1 MALGLLVAIWPR
13 SNDEVIMSFG
23 TGSLVTGIALL
34 TTGFVQAQRHE
45 IAYYQQSL
53 IIWLAGMAFGPAA
66 ITWLRRS
73 SHKTDYIFLWFT
85 CLYAAFMGAFLFF
98 TIGNVLGDGPVT
110 HCFLDDVP
118 SFYGRSMQKTINA
131 IVVAV
136 SIAVIVL
143 SGITNKLYQKN
154 HPGGEVSF
162 FTRRPTLRIYW
173 EWAVVV
179 IVFAVETMLAVL
191 VDKTIITYGQ
201 FVTDDQRAEA
211 NAWGFGQIISFML
224 LIGPLM
230 DALKAILARGERKAA
245 EKNAA
250 RGEVS
255 QVDTNNYLGKG
266 EGEAEARNSTYEKK
280 AANDSGD
287 DV

>member
-1 MALGLLVAIWPR
+1 MALGLVVAVYPR
-13 SNDEVIMSFG
+13 STDEVIMSFG

-73 SHKTDYIFLWFT
+73 SGDTDYIFLWFT

-118 SFYGRSMQKTINA
+118 SFYGRGMMKTINA

-136 SIAVIVL
+136 TVAVIVL
-143 SGITNKLYQKN
+143 SGISNN
-154 HPGGEVSF
+154 GPNSF
-162 FTRRPTLRIYW
+162 FAKRPTLRNYW
-173 EWAVVV
+173 QWCVVV
-179 IVFAVETMLAVL
+179 IVFAVETLLAVL
-191 VDKTIITYGQ
+191 VDKTIMTYAQ

-211 NAWGFGQIISFML
+211 DAWGFGQIISFML

-230 DALKAILARGERKAA
+230 DALKAIIARGEKKINAG
-245 EKNAA
+245 ENAA
-250 RGEVS
+250 SRVNTGNTLSKFNGDVEVRESSSQKKGSTSESGEEV
-255 QVDTNNYLGKG
+255 
-266 EGEAEARNSTYEKK
+266 
-280 AANDSGD
+280 
-287 DV
+287 

>member
-1 MALGLLVAIWPR
+1 MALGLVVAVYPR
-13 SNDEVIMSFG
+13 STDEVIMSFG

-73 SHKTDYIFLWFT
+73 SGDTDYIFLWFT
-85 CLYAAFMGAFLFF
+85 GLYAAFMGAFLFF

-118 SFYGRSMQKTINA
+118 SFYGRGMMKTINA

-136 SIAVIVL
+136 TIAVIVL
-143 SGITNKLYQKN
+143 SGISNKLYKNN
-154 HPGGEVSF
+154 HPNGPNSF
-162 FTRRPTLRIYW
+162 FAKRPTLRNYW
-173 EWAVVV
+173 QWCVVV
-179 IVFAVETMLAVL
+179 IVFAVETLLAVL
-191 VDKTIITYGQ
+191 VDKTIMTYAR

-230 DALKAILARGERKAA
+230 DALKAIIARGQKKIIA
-245 EKNAA
+245 
-250 RGEVS
+250 GENTVS
-255 QVDTNNYLGKG
+255 RVNTGNTLSKINGDV
-266 EGEAEARNSTYEKK
+266 EVRESSSEKK
-280 AANDSGD
+280 GTTSDSGEE
-287 DV
+287 V